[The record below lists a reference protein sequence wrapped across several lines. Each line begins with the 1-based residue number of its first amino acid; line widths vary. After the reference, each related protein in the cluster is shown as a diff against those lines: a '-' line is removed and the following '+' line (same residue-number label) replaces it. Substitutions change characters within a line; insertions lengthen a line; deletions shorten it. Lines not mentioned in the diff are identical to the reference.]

1 MATLARID
9 EEARAVDEVV
19 PYSMHVSCAIS
30 VQPVNSRLGC
40 PLMLV
45 QVSSKYLELTKRKL
59 ELTRLPREIELGEG
73 RRWALGTPKS
83 VLEGVLDYW

>member
-19 PYSMHVSCAIS
+19 PYSMHVSNAVS
-30 VQPVNSRLGC
+30 VQSIKLRFGC
-40 PLMLV
+40 PPTLV
-45 QVSSKYLELTKRKL
+45 QVSSKYLELTKKKL
-59 ELTRLPREIELGEG
+59 ELTRLPREIELGER

-83 VLEGVLDYW
+83 VLEGVLDHW